1 MQKPGCTD
9 GACGSAGKL
18 DKRLRWRAG
27 ELVLSLGG
35 PSQIEKFTEQLPSDK
50 GVHYEPEELEG
61 YATRMSQMTPPPTSV
76 VLELLDSQQWWN
88 RVIALRYLER
98 RGGEDDIPAMKR
110 LMKDSTPVQG
120 EGWATLNPPAKNV
133 GDVAKASI
141 EALRTRD
148 EDDNKK

>member
-1 MQKPGCTD
+1 
-9 GACGSAGKL
+9 
-18 DKRLRWRAG
+18 
-27 ELVLSLGG
+27 
-35 PSQIEKFTEQLPSDK
+35 
-50 GVHYEPEELEG
+50 
-61 YATRMSQMTPPPTSV
+61 MSQMTPPPTSV

-110 LMKDSTPVQG
+110 LMTDSTPVQG
-120 EGWATLNPPAKNV
+120 EGWAALNPPAKNV

-148 EDDNKK
+148 QDDNKK